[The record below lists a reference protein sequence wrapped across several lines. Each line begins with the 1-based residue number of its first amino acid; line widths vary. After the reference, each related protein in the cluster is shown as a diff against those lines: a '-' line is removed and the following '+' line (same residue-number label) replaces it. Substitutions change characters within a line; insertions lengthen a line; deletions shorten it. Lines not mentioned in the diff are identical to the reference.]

1 MNDMKKMLLCVITV
15 LCFVN
20 ITEAQTKSNTILS
33 KKETDLVELFKRAD
47 LNDDQQIKSRA
58 VITAYEAQISAIKT
72 DATLS
77 INIKKNKIDLLMV
90 EQDNELKEI
99 MGAPQF
105 KAFETGR
112 RVQKDFYLK
121 NKN

>member
-1 MNDMKKMLLCVITV
+1 MKKMLLCVITV

-58 VITAYEAQISAIKT
+58 VITAYDAQISAIKT
-72 DATLS
+72 DAT
-77 INIKKNKIDLLMV
+77 IAITDKKYKIELLMV

-99 MGAPQF
+99 MGSPQF

-112 RVQKDFYLK
+112 QVQKDFYLK
-121 NKN
+121 KKN

>member
-1 MNDMKKMLLCVITV
+1 MKKMLLCVITV

-58 VITAYEAQISAIKT
+58 VITAYDAQISAIKT
-72 DATLS
+72 DAT
-77 INIKKNKIDLLMV
+77 IAITDKKYKIELLMI
-90 EQDNELKEI
+90 EQDIELKEI